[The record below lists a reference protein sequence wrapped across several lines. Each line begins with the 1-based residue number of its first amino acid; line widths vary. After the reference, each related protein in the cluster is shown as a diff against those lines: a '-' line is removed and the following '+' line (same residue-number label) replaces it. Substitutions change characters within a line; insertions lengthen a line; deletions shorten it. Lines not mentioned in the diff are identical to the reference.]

1 MRMKHL
7 VYVISALSAFAGMI
21 VNDDFREKTWSLN
34 AMLWILVAWIND
46 NKNNNDDNG
55 KDEIRKGMC

>member
-7 VYVISALSAFAGMI
+7 VYAISALSAFTGMI
-21 VNDDFREKTWSLN
+21 VNDGFWAKKWSLN
-34 AMLWILVAWIND
+34 SMLWILVAWIND
-46 NKNNNDDNG
+46 NNNDDNG

>member
-1 MRMKHL
+1 MRIKHL
-7 VYVISALSAFAGMI
+7 VYAISALSAFAGMI
-21 VNDDFREKTWSLN
+21 VNDDFRAKTWSLN

-46 NKNNNDDNG
+46 NNNDDNG

>member
-1 MRMKHL
+1 MRIKHL
-7 VYVISALSAFAGMI
+7 VYVIYALSAFTAMI
-21 VNDDFREKTWSLN
+21 VNDDFWAKTWSLN

-46 NKNNNDDNG
+46 NNNDDNG

>member
-7 VYVISALSAFAGMI
+7 VYAISALSAFTGMI
-21 VNDDFREKTWSLN
+21 VNDGFWAKTRSLN

-46 NKNNNDDNG
+46 NNNDDNG